1 MYYVKVYNSNND
13 CYINAPFNFKEQAIK
28 YFNYVCEFHRYMGN
42 ESKRFEIYDENTC
55 LFDYEV

>member
-28 YFNYVCEFHRYMGN
+28 YFNYVCDFHPYQ
-42 ESKRFEIYDENTC
+42 ETDTKLIEIYDDNTC